1 MELSLSEI
9 AEQKVKEARFTS
21 WFFTGLACFFLVV
34 NFLFILTLYQMAGR
48 LKILSQLFVFLS
60 GSPNLVLP
68 EAING
73 DISRIDFL
81 NEVLIRDFV
90 SMRHGFVKDVAEMR
104 RRWMG
109 NTTLRRLW
117 NPGQYAKFLGEDPDN
132 EINQAVQKKPNVEV
146 DIRKVTRM
154 TKDGNNWQVEFDMIY
169 ADGTGKL
176 ETYIAT
182 LRTGNY
188 PSQVYY
194 GPRFNNPL
202 GLGIIDYVFTP
213 KETEQK

>member
-1 MELSLSEI
+1 MKQTLSEL

-21 WFFTGLACFFLVV
+21 WFFTGLACVFLLI
-34 NFLFILTLYQMAGR
+34 NFLFILTLYQMGSR

-90 SMRHGFVKDVAEMR
+90 SMRHGFVKDEPEMR

-117 NPGQYAKFLGEDPDN
+117 NPSQYAKFLGKDPYDK
-132 EINQAVQKKPNVEV
+132 IAGAVQSYSNVEV
-146 DIRKVTRM
+146 DIRKVTRT

-169 ADGTGKL
+169 ADGTGKV